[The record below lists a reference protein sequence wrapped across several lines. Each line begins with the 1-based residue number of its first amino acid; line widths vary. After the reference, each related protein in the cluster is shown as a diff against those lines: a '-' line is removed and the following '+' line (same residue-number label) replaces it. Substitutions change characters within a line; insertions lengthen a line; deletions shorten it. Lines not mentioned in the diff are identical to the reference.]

1 MLPILAN
8 GAFRNGLIVFAFLG
22 YLILIGI
29 PGRLGGSALPILA
42 LVAAL
47 FFWVRLRRDL
57 SDIEGSFLRT
67 GGATG
72 KPGWRIG
79 EPGHTSPQE
88 AGTPL
93 PGREGTLAI
102 RKGLLAGITTGL
114 LIAVVSFAFAS
125 AIGSGTSIQPV
136 LDKVVPVNVAA
147 LIGVSPGQ
155 ISNDEVPP
163 LRYLLQVLF
172 FTAAGLI
179 AALAAVA
186 ARVHGLQT
194 TAVARLSTYLDSQL
208 FRKAARFAGILLPF
222 LLLAFIAWL
231 GIPGVTAFGS
241 NEGTVRLL
249 LTLIATGSG
258 LFALRLAHPGRE
270 QKTVALL
277 LALGVLTLPFI
288 LDQFQNSVMGLVFIF
303 VMMGLGLNIVVGYAG
318 LLDLGY
324 VAFFAIGAYTYAFLS
339 APFSS
344 PYISDLLT
352 FLGISPANPLLG
364 YWTALPV
371 AMLTAAIGGILLGI
385 PVLRL
390 RGDYLAIVTLGFG
403 EIIRL
408 FMLNLGELT
417 NGPRGILEISQPGLF
432 GLAPQSFSSGL
443 LSSQGWIFLVAL
455 VSSAVV
461 AFVAIRLND
470 SRLGRAWFAMQED
483 EDVAE
488 ATGVH
493 LVRTKLLAFAIGAT
507 FAGMAGQLYAS
518 RQINIFPENFSLF
531 VSIDALALI
540 IVGGIGSP
548 AGIVLGALALKG
560 LPEVLRGVDE
570 YRIVAFAAL
579 LVIMMIVRPAG
590 ILPSARRRIQV
601 SSTED
606 QISTP
611 GEEDLDEEELDEV
624 TGRRAQA
631 ASANREAARGQEGP

>member
-1 MLPILAN
+1 MPLESATR
-8 GAFRNGLIVFAFLG
+8 AVRTGLIAFAFLS

-29 PGRLGGSALPILA
+29 PGRIGGSALPVLA
-42 LVAAL
+42 LLVAL
-47 FFWVRLRRDL
+47 FFWLKLRRE
-57 SDIEGSFLRT
+57 SIEQSKQVPGQRQDSFE
-67 GGATG
+67 G
-72 KPGWRIG
+72 KPGWEIG
-79 EPGHTSPQE
+79 PQPAAKESRVRELLLSHT
-88 AGTPL
+88 GT
-93 PGREGTLAI
+93 TLVL
-102 RKGLLAGITTGL
+102 KGLLAGLTTGL
-114 LIAVVSFAFAS
+114 LIAIVSGIFAS
-125 AIGSGTSIQPV
+125 AMGNGIAIQPV
-136 LDKVVPVNVAA
+136 LDKIVPLNVAA

-155 ISNDEVPP
+155 IAQSDVSFI
-163 LRYLLQVLF
+163 RFLLQILLF
-172 FTAAGLI
+172 AGAGIL
-179 AALAAVA
+179 AALAVTAGSGDLTQA
-186 ARVHGLQT
+186 AQIG
-194 TAVARLSTYLDSQL
+194 RLTSHLSGPTLTS
-208 FRKAARFAGILLPF
+208 AGRFAGIALPF
-222 LLLAFIAWL
+222 VLLAYIAWL
-231 GIPGVTAFGS
+231 GLPGVTAFGT

-258 LFALRLAHPGRE
+258 LFALRLSRPGRE
-270 QKTVALL
+270 QTAVAVLL
-277 LALGVLTLPFI
+277 GLGAITMPFI

-344 PYISDLLT
+344 PYISGLLIL
-352 FLGISPANPLLG
+352 LGISPESPLLG
-364 YWTALPV
+364 YWMALPV
-371 AMLTAAIGGILLGI
+371 AMLTAAVGGILLGI
-385 PVLRL
+385 PVLRM

-417 NGPRGILEISQPGLF
+417 NGPRGILEISQPALF
-432 GLAPQSFSSGL
+432 GLTSVDVTFGL
-443 LSSQGWIFLVAL
+443 LSSQGWIFLLAL
-455 VSSAVV
+455 ISSAVI
-461 AFVAIRLND
+461 AFVAIRLNE

-507 FAGMAGQLYAS
+507 FAGMAGQLYAA

-570 YRIVAFAAL
+570 YRIVTFAAL
-579 LVIMMIVRPAG
+579 LVIMMIVRPDG
-590 ILPSARRRIQV
+590 ILPSPRRRIQLADPEELGV
-601 SSTED
+601 DSDPETAKEEAGLAENGDALANGS
-606 QISTP
+606 
-611 GEEDLDEEELDEV
+611 GGREEDL
-624 TGRRAQA
+624 
-631 ASANREAARGQEGP
+631 

>member
-1 MLPILAN
+1 MPLETAT
-8 GAFRNGLIVFAFLG
+8 GAVRTGLIAFAFLS

-29 PGRLGGSALPILA
+29 PGRIGGPALPVLA
-42 LVAAL
+42 LIAAL
-47 FFWVRLRRDL
+47 FFWLKLRRE
-57 SDIEGSFLRT
+57 SNEPSRE
-67 GGATG
+67 ATG
-72 KPGWRIG
+72 QRQDSFDDKPGWEIG
-79 EPGHTSPQE
+79 PRAASKGSRLRDLLHTHS
-88 AGTPL
+88 GTAPIL
-93 PGREGTLAI
+93 Y
-102 RKGLLAGITTGL
+102 GLLAGLTTGL
-114 LIAVVSFAFAS
+114 LIAIVSGIFAA
-125 AIGSGTSIQPV
+125 AMGNGIAIQPV
-136 LDKVVPVNVAA
+136 LDKIVPLNVAA

-155 ISNDEVPP
+155 IAQSDVSFI
-163 LRYLLQVLF
+163 RFIFQVLLF
-172 FTAAGLI
+172 AGAGVLAGLTAAGGGYGLKQ
-179 AALAAVA
+179 AAFLD
-186 ARVHGLQT
+186 RLT
-194 TAVARLSTYLDSQL
+194 THLSGATLTS
-208 FRKAARFAGILLPF
+208 AGRFAGMALPF
-222 LLLAFIAWL
+222 VLLAYIAWL
-231 GIPGVTAFGS
+231 GLPGVTAFGT

-258 LFALRLAHPGRE
+258 LFTLRLSRPGRE
-270 QKTVALL
+270 QMAVAVLL
-277 LALGVLTLPFI
+277 GLGVFSMPFI

-344 PYISDLLT
+344 PYISGLLIL
-352 FLGISPANPLLG
+352 LGISPESPLLG
-364 YWTALPV
+364 YWMALPV
-371 AMLTAAIGGILLGI
+371 AMLTAAVGGILLGI

-417 NGPRGILEISQPGLF
+417 NGPRGILEISQPALF
-432 GLAPQSFSSGL
+432 GHTPVDVTFGL
-443 LSSQGWIFLVAL
+443 LSSQGWIFLLAL
-455 VSSAVV
+455 VSSALV
-461 AFVAIRLND
+461 AFVATRLNE

-507 FAGMAGQLYAS
+507 FAGMAGQLYAA

-570 YRIVAFAAL
+570 YRIVTFAAL
-579 LVIMMIVRPAG
+579 LVIMMIVRPDG
-590 ILPSARRRIQV
+590 ILPSARRRIQ
-601 SSTED
+601 SPDPEEAGAAGE
-606 QISTP
+606 P
-611 GEEDLDEEELDEV
+611 ELREEDPGLRENGEALAKGAGVREED
-624 TGRRAQA
+624 
-631 ASANREAARGQEGP
+631 P

>member
-1 MLPILAN
+1 MPLGSGL
-8 GAFRNGLIVFAFLG
+8 GAVRTGLVAFAFLA

-29 PGRLGGSALPILA
+29 PGKLGGSALPVLA

-47 FFWVRLRRDL
+47 FFWMILRRE
-57 SDIEGSFLRT
+57 S
-67 GGATG
+67 GGLFSSATG
-72 KPGWRIG
+72 QGPVPLESKPGWEIG
-79 EPGHTSPQE
+79 PQPVSE
-88 AGTPL
+88 ASSVRTPFRAAVL
-93 PGREGTLAI
+93 LR
-102 RKGLLAGITTGL
+102 GLLAGVTTGL
-114 LIAVVSFAFAS
+114 LVALVSGISAAAMGNGIA
-125 AIGSGTSIQPV
+125 IQPV
-136 LDKVVPVNVAA
+136 FDKIVPLNVAA
-147 LIGVSPGQ
+147 MIGVSPGQ
-155 ISNDEVPP
+155 IAQAQVPFV
-163 LRYLLQVLF
+163 RYLLQTLF
-172 FTAAGLI
+172 FAGAGLL
-179 AALAAVA
+179 AGLAASTGRHGIMQA
-186 ARVHGLQT
+186 API
-194 TAVARLSTYLDSQL
+194 ASLSERISGPTLVS
-208 FRKAARFAGILLPF
+208 AGRYVGIALPF
-222 LLLAFIAWL
+222 VLLAYIVWL
-231 GIPGVTAFGS
+231 GLPGVSAFGS

-249 LTLIATGSG
+249 FTLVATGSG
-258 LFALRLAHPGRE
+258 LFAWRLSLPGQE
-270 QKTVALL
+270 QKIVAALL
-277 LALGVLTLPFI
+277 GLGVLSLPFI

-344 PYISDLLT
+344 PYISSLLNL
-352 FLGISPANPLLG
+352 LGISPESPLLG
-364 YWTALPV
+364 YWAALPV
-371 AMLTAAIGGILLGI
+371 AMLTAAVGGILLGI

-432 GLAPQSFSSGL
+432 GLSPSRVSFGL

-455 VSSAVV
+455 ISSALV
-461 AFVAIRLND
+461 AFVAIRLNN

-493 LVRTKLLAFAIGAT
+493 LVRAKLLAFAIGAT
-507 FAGMAGQLYAS
+507 FAGMAGQLYAA

-570 YRIVAFAAL
+570 YRIVTFAAL
-579 LVIMMIVRPAG
+579 LVVMMIVRPAG
-590 ILPSARRRIQV
+590 ILPSARRRVQV
-601 SSTED
+601 TDPDE
-606 QISTP
+606 P
-611 GEEDLDEEELDEV
+611 GLNGQSEPVEELELAKPSV
-624 TGRRAQA
+624 
-631 ASANREAARGQEGP
+631 ASTTEAPGQEAAQ

>member
-1 MLPILAN
+1 MPLETATN
-8 GAFRNGLIVFAFLG
+8 AVRTGLVAFAFLG

-29 PGRLGGSALPILA
+29 PGKIGSSALPVLA
-42 LVAAL
+42 LIAAL
-47 FFWVRLRRDL
+47 FFWLTLRRESASL
-57 SDIEGSFLRT
+57 SSTRT
-67 GGATG
+67 TQGPAGFEG
-72 KPGWRIG
+72 KPGWEIGPQSASDGTRIRG
-79 EPGHTSPQE
+79 ELLSSLINT
-88 AGTPL
+88 TVV
-93 PGREGTLAI
+93 I
-102 RKGLLAGITTGL
+102 KGLLAGLTTGL
-114 LIAVVSFAFAS
+114 LIAVLSGIS
-125 AIGSGTSIQPV
+125 AAAMGNGIAIQPV
-136 LDKVVPVNVAA
+136 FDKIVPLNVAA

-155 ISNDEVPP
+155 IAQAEVP
-163 LRYLLQVLF
+163 LSRFLFQVLF
-172 FTAAGLI
+172 FAGAGL
-179 AALAAVA
+179 LAAMAVTTGRSRLTPGSHA
-186 ARVHGLQT
+186 ARLT
-194 TAVARLSTYLDSQL
+194 THFSGPTLVSVGRL
-208 FRKAARFAGILLPF
+208 AGIVLPF
-222 LLLAFIAWL
+222 ILLAYIAWL
-231 GIPGVTAFGS
+231 GLPGVSAFGS

-258 LFALRLAHPGRE
+258 LFALRLSHPGRE
-270 QKTVALL
+270 KTVVAVLL
-277 LALGVLTLPFI
+277 GLGVFAMPFV

-344 PYISDLLT
+344 PYISSLLIL
-352 FLGISPANPLLG
+352 LGVSPESPILG
-364 YWTALPV
+364 YWMALPV
-371 AMLTAAIGGILLGI
+371 AMLTAAVGGILLGI
-385 PVLRL
+385 PVLRM

-432 GLAPQSFSSGL
+432 GLSPSNFTSGL
-443 LSSQGWIFLVAL
+443 LSSQGWIFLLAL
-455 VSSAVV
+455 ISSALV

-507 FAGMAGQLYAS
+507 FAGMAGQLYAA

-570 YRIVAFAAL
+570 YRIVTFAAL
-579 LVIMMIVRPAG
+579 LIVMMIVRPAG

-601 SSTED
+601 TDPNE
-606 QISTP
+606 P
-611 GEEDLDEEELDEV
+611 GPDIGKKLAEEQFAEE
-624 TGRRAQA
+624 QA
-631 ASANREAARGQEGP
+631 DASPFGEPSQEEAK

>member
-1 MLPILAN
+1 MPLETAT
-8 GAFRNGLIVFAFLG
+8 GAVRTGLIAFAFLS

-29 PGRLGGSALPILA
+29 PGRIGGPALPVLA
-42 LVAAL
+42 LIAAL
-47 FFWVRLRRDL
+47 FFWLKLRRE
-57 SDIEGSFLRT
+57 SIEPSRKATGQRQDSFD
-67 GGATG
+67 G
-72 KPGWRIG
+72 KPGWEIG
-79 EPGHTSPQE
+79 PRAASKGSRLRDLLHTHS
-88 AGTPL
+88 GTAPVL
-93 PGREGTLAI
+93 Y
-102 RKGLLAGITTGL
+102 GLLAGLTTGL
-114 LIAVVSFAFAS
+114 LIAIVSGIFAA
-125 AIGSGTSIQPV
+125 AMGNGIAIQPV
-136 LDKVVPVNVAA
+136 LDKIVPLNVAA

-155 ISNDEVPP
+155 IAQSDVSFI
-163 LRYLLQVLF
+163 RFIFQVLLF
-172 FTAAGLI
+172 AGAGVLAGLTAAGGGYGLKQ
-179 AALAAVA
+179 AAFLD
-186 ARVHGLQT
+186 RLT
-194 TAVARLSTYLDSQL
+194 THLSGATLTS
-208 FRKAARFAGILLPF
+208 AGRFAGIALPF
-222 LLLAFIAWL
+222 VLLAYIAWL
-231 GIPGVTAFGS
+231 GLPGVTAFGT

-258 LFALRLAHPGRE
+258 LFALRLSRPGRE
-270 QKTVALL
+270 QMVVAVLL
-277 LALGVLTLPFI
+277 GLGVFSMPFI

-344 PYISDLLT
+344 PYISGLLIL
-352 FLGISPANPLLG
+352 LGISPESPLLG
-364 YWTALPV
+364 YWMALPV
-371 AMLTAAIGGILLGI
+371 AMLTAAVGGVLLGI

-417 NGPRGILEISQPGLF
+417 NGPRGILEISQPALF
-432 GLAPQSFSSGL
+432 GLTPVDVTFGL
-443 LSSQGWIFLVAL
+443 LSSQGWIFLLAL
-455 VSSAVV
+455 VSSALV
-461 AFVAIRLND
+461 AFVATRLNE

-507 FAGMAGQLYAS
+507 FAGMAGQLYAA

-570 YRIVAFAAL
+570 YRIVTFAAL
-579 LVIMMIVRPAG
+579 LVIMMIVRPDG
-590 ILPSARRRIQV
+590 ILPSARRRIQ
-601 SSTED
+601 SADPEEAGAAGD
-606 QISTP
+606 P
-611 GEEDLDEEELDEV
+611 ELREEDTGLPENGEGLANGAGVREED
-624 TGRRAQA
+624 
-631 ASANREAARGQEGP
+631 P

>member
-1 MLPILAN
+1 MPLESATR
-8 GAFRNGLIVFAFLG
+8 AARTGLVAFAFLS

-29 PGRLGGSALPILA
+29 PGRIGGPALPVLA
-42 LVAAL
+42 LIAAL
-47 FFWVRLRRDL
+47 FFWLKLRRE
-57 SDIEGSFLRT
+57 SIEPSKKAT
-67 GGATG
+67 GMRQDGFEG
-72 KPGWRIG
+72 KPGWEIG
-79 EPGHTSPQE
+79 PQAASNGSRVRE
-88 AGTPL
+88 LLPSHIGT
-93 PGREGTLAI
+93 TLI
-102 RKGLLAGITTGL
+102 LKGLLAGLTTGL
-114 LIAVVSFAFAS
+114 LIAIVSGIIAA
-125 AIGSGTSIQPV
+125 AMGNGISIQPV
-136 LDKVVPVNVAA
+136 LDKIVPLNVAA

-155 ISNDEVPP
+155 IAQSDVSFVRF
-163 LRYLLQVLF
+163 LFQVLLF
-172 FTAAGLI
+172 AGAGIL
-179 AALAAVA
+179 AALAVTAGSSDLTQA
-186 ARVHGLQT
+186 ALIG
-194 TAVARLSTYLDSQL
+194 RLTRHLSGPTLKS
-208 FRKAARFAGILLPF
+208 AGRFAGIALPF
-222 LLLAFIAWL
+222 VLLAYIAWL
-231 GIPGVTAFGS
+231 GLRGVTAFGT

-258 LFALRLAHPGRE
+258 LFALRLSRPGRE
-270 QKTVALL
+270 QMAVAILL
-277 LALGVLTLPFI
+277 GLGVITMPFI

-344 PYISDLLT
+344 PYISGLLIL
-352 FLGISPANPLLG
+352 LGISPESPLLG
-364 YWTALPV
+364 YWMALPV
-371 AMLTAAIGGILLGI
+371 AMLTAAVGGILLGI
-385 PVLRL
+385 PVLRM

-417 NGPRGILEISQPGLF
+417 NGPRGILEISQPALF
-432 GLAPQSFSSGL
+432 GLAPVDVTFGL
-443 LSSQGWIFLVAL
+443 LSSQGWIFLLAL
-455 VSSAVV
+455 ISSALV
-461 AFVAIRLND
+461 AFVAIRLNE

-507 FAGMAGQLYAS
+507 FAGMAGQLYAA

-570 YRIVAFAAL
+570 YRIVTFAAL
-579 LVIMMIVRPAG
+579 LVIMMIVRPDG
-590 ILPSARRRIQV
+590 ILPSARRRIQLV
-601 SSTED
+601 DPAEPGVDSDQETPEEEPGLPENGDALANGDGGKEED
-606 QISTP
+606 Q
-611 GEEDLDEEELDEV
+611 
-624 TGRRAQA
+624 
-631 ASANREAARGQEGP
+631 

>member
-1 MLPILAN
+1 MTPVSAN
-8 GAFRNGLIVFAFLG
+8 GAIRNGLIAFAFLG

-29 PGRLGGSALPILA
+29 PGRLGGSALPVLA

-47 FFWVRLRRDL
+47 FFWVKLRFDAP
-57 SDIEGSFLRT
+57 DT
-67 GGATG
+67 GGAGLPGGSAEG
-72 KPGWRIG
+72 KPGWQIG
-79 EPGHTSPQE
+79 APGQPSE
-88 AGTPL
+88 RGVGAL
-93 PGREGTLAI
+93 FPGRGGTLVL
-102 RKGLLAGITTGL
+102 RHGLLAGVTTGL
-114 LIAVVSFAFAS
+114 LIAGMSLAFAS
-125 AIGSGTSIQPV
+125 AIGSGASIQPV
-136 LDKVVPVNVAA
+136 LDKIVPVNVGA

-155 ISNDEVPP
+155 IANDDVP
-163 LRYLLQVLF
+163 LFRYPLQVLF
-172 FTAAGLI
+172 FTVAGLF

-186 ARVHGLQT
+186 ARARNLQT
-194 TAVARLSTYLDSQL
+194 TSMARLSAYLDSL
-208 FRKAARFAGILLPF
+208 PFRTTARFAGIALPF
-222 LLLAFIAWL
+222 LLLAYIVWL
-231 GIPGVTAFGS
+231 GIPGVSAFGS

-249 LTLIATGSG
+249 FTLIATGSG
-258 LFALRLAHPGRE
+258 LFAIRLAHPGRE
-270 QKTVALL
+270 QKIVALL
-277 LALGVLTLPFI
+277 LALGVLTMPFI

-344 PYISDLLT
+344 PYISNLLNL
-352 FLGISPANPLLG
+352 LGISPEIPLLG

-570 YRIVAFAAL
+570 YRIVTFAAL

-590 ILPSARRRIQV
+590 ILPSARRRVQV
-601 SSTED
+601 SPTDEQGPTTAAEERENDASLPAQGPPARPED
-606 QISTP
+606 ARS
-611 GEEDLDEEELDEV
+611 EEP
-624 TGRRAQA
+624 A
-631 ASANREAARGQEGP
+631 

>member
-1 MLPILAN
+1 MPLETAT
-8 GAFRNGLIVFAFLG
+8 GAVRTGLIAFAFLS

-29 PGRLGGSALPILA
+29 PGRIGGPALPVLA
-42 LVAAL
+42 LIAAL
-47 FFWVRLRRDL
+47 FFWLKLRRE
-57 SDIEGSFLRT
+57 SIEPSRKATGQRQDSFD
-67 GGATG
+67 G
-72 KPGWRIG
+72 KPGWEIG
-79 EPGHTSPQE
+79 PRAASKGSRVRDLLHTHSGAAPV
-88 AGTPL
+88 L
-93 PGREGTLAI
+93 Y
-102 RKGLLAGITTGL
+102 GLLAGLTTGL
-114 LIAVVSFAFAS
+114 LIAIVSGIFAA
-125 AIGSGTSIQPV
+125 AMGNGVAIQPV
-136 LDKVVPVNVAA
+136 LDKIVPLNVAA

-155 ISNDEVPP
+155 IAQSDVSFIRF
-163 LRYLLQVLF
+163 LVQILLFAGAGVLAGL
-172 FTAAGLI
+172 TAAGGGYGLKQ
-179 AALAAVA
+179 AAFLD
-186 ARVHGLQT
+186 RLT
-194 TAVARLSTYLDSQL
+194 THLSGATLTS
-208 FRKAARFAGILLPF
+208 AGRFAGIALPF
-222 LLLAFIAWL
+222 VLLAYVAWL
-231 GIPGVTAFGS
+231 GLPGVTAFGT

-258 LFALRLAHPGRE
+258 LFALRLSRPGRE
-270 QKTVALL
+270 QMVVAVLL
-277 LALGVLTLPFI
+277 GLGVFSMPFI

-344 PYISDLLT
+344 PYISGLLIL
-352 FLGISPANPLLG
+352 LGISPESPLLG
-364 YWTALPV
+364 YWMALPV
-371 AMLTAAIGGILLGI
+371 AMLTAAVGGVLLGI

-417 NGPRGILEISQPGLF
+417 NGPRGILEISQPALF
-432 GLAPQSFSSGL
+432 GLTPVDVTFGL
-443 LSSQGWIFLVAL
+443 LSSQGWIFLLAL
-455 VSSAVV
+455 VSSALV
-461 AFVAIRLND
+461 AFVATRLNE

-507 FAGMAGQLYAS
+507 FAGMAGQLYAA

-570 YRIVAFAAL
+570 YRIVTFAAL
-579 LVIMMIVRPAG
+579 LVIMMIVRPDG
-590 ILPSARRRIQV
+590 ILPSARRRIQ
-601 SSTED
+601 SADPEEAGAAGD
-606 QISTP
+606 P
-611 GEEDLDEEELDEV
+611 ELREEDTGLPENGEGLANGAGVREED
-624 TGRRAQA
+624 
-631 ASANREAARGQEGP
+631 P

>member
-1 MLPILAN
+1 MPLEPATR
-8 GAFRNGLIVFAFLG
+8 AVRTGLVAFAFLA
-22 YLILIGI
+22 YLILIGV
-29 PGRLGGSALPILA
+29 PGKIGSSALPVLA
-42 LVAAL
+42 LISAL
-47 FFWVRLRRDL
+47 FFWLTLRRESAVL
-57 SDIEGSFLRT
+57 ST
-67 GGATG
+67 TATG
-72 KPGWRIG
+72 ELPAALQNKPGWEIG
-79 EPGHTSPQE
+79 PKGASGLSRVQGFLTSIT
-88 AGTPL
+88 GITVVL
-93 PGREGTLAI
+93 
-102 RKGLLAGITTGL
+102 KGLLAGCTTGL
-114 LIAVVSFAFAS
+114 LIAVLSGAS
-125 AIGSGTSIQPV
+125 ATAIGNGVSIQPV
-136 LDKVVPVNVAA
+136 FDKIVPVNLAA

-155 ISNDEVPP
+155 IAQAEVPFA
-163 LRYLLQVLF
+163 RFVLQFLF
-172 FTAAGLI
+172 FGGAGLL
-179 AALAAVA
+179 AALVVA
-186 ARVHGLQT
+186 GAK
-194 TAVARLSTYLDSQL
+194 SSQL
-208 FRKAARFAGILLPF
+208 QAAQPARPIARFTGPTTVNVVRYTGIALPF
-222 LLLAFIAWL
+222 LLLAYIAWL
-231 GIPGVTAFGS
+231 GLPGVSVFGS
-241 NEGTVRLL
+241 NEGTVRLFI
-249 LTLIATGSG
+249 TLIATGSG
-258 LFALRLAHPGRE
+258 QFALRLSKPGRE
-270 QKTVALL
+270 RTAVSVLL
-277 LALGVLTLPFI
+277 GLGVLAMPFI

-344 PYISDLLT
+344 PYISSLLIH
-352 FLGISPANPLLG
+352 LGVSPESPLLG
-364 YWTALPV
+364 YWMALPV

-385 PVLRL
+385 PVLRM

-417 NGPRGILEISQPGLF
+417 NGPRGILEISQPALF
-432 GLAPQSFSSGL
+432 GLSPSNVTFGM
-443 LSSQGWIFLVAL
+443 LSSQGWIFLLAL
-455 VSSAVV
+455 TSSALV

-507 FAGMAGQLYAS
+507 FAGMAGQLYAA

-570 YRIVAFAAL
+570 YRIVTFAAL

-601 SSTED
+601 SDPNELGPDSD
-606 QISTP
+606 
-611 GEEDLDEEELDEV
+611 GVLDEEAAQL
-624 TGRRAQA
+624 QA
-631 ASANREAARGQEGP
+631 AGVAESAANGQEEAV

>member
-1 MLPILAN
+1 MPLESATR
-8 GAFRNGLIVFAFLG
+8 AARTGLVAFAFLS

-29 PGRLGGSALPILA
+29 PGRIGGPALPVLA
-42 LVAAL
+42 LIAAL
-47 FFWVRLRRDL
+47 FFWLKLRRE
-57 SDIEGSFLRT
+57 SIEPSKKAT
-67 GGATG
+67 GMRQDGFEG
-72 KPGWRIG
+72 KPGWEIG
-79 EPGHTSPQE
+79 PQAASNGSRVRE
-88 AGTPL
+88 LLPSHIGT
-93 PGREGTLAI
+93 TLI
-102 RKGLLAGITTGL
+102 LKGLLAGLTTGL
-114 LIAVVSFAFAS
+114 LIAIVSGIIAA
-125 AIGSGTSIQPV
+125 AMGNGISIQPV
-136 LDKVVPVNVAA
+136 LDKIVPLNVAA

-155 ISNDEVPP
+155 IAQSDVSFVRF
-163 LRYLLQVLF
+163 LFQVLLF
-172 FTAAGLI
+172 AGAGIL
-179 AALAAVA
+179 AALAVTAGSSDLTQA
-186 ARVHGLQT
+186 ALIG
-194 TAVARLSTYLDSQL
+194 RLTRHLSGPTLTS
-208 FRKAARFAGILLPF
+208 AGRFAGIALPF
-222 LLLAFIAWL
+222 VLLAYIAWL
-231 GIPGVTAFGS
+231 GLRGVTAFGT

-258 LFALRLAHPGRE
+258 LFALRLSRPGRE
-270 QKTVALL
+270 QMAVAILL
-277 LALGVLTLPFI
+277 GLGVITMPFI

-344 PYISDLLT
+344 PYISGLLIL
-352 FLGISPANPLLG
+352 LGISPESPLLG
-364 YWTALPV
+364 YWMALPV
-371 AMLTAAIGGILLGI
+371 AMLTAAVGGILLGI
-385 PVLRL
+385 PVLRM

-417 NGPRGILEISQPGLF
+417 NGPRGILEISQPALF
-432 GLAPQSFSSGL
+432 GLAPVDVTFGL
-443 LSSQGWIFLVAL
+443 LSSQGWIFLLAL
-455 VSSAVV
+455 ISSALV
-461 AFVAIRLND
+461 AFVAIRLNE

-507 FAGMAGQLYAS
+507 FAGMAGQLYAA

-570 YRIVAFAAL
+570 YRIVTFAAL
-579 LVIMMIVRPAG
+579 LVIMMIVRPDG
-590 ILPSARRRIQV
+590 ILPSARRRIQLV
-601 SSTED
+601 DPAEPGVDGDQETPEEEPGLPENGDALANGDGGKEED
-606 QISTP
+606 Q
-611 GEEDLDEEELDEV
+611 
-624 TGRRAQA
+624 
-631 ASANREAARGQEGP
+631 

>member
-1 MLPILAN
+1 MALQYAA
-8 GAFRNGLIVFAFLG
+8 GAVRTGLVGFAFLS

-29 PGRLGGSALPILA
+29 PGRIGGSALPVLA
-42 LVAAL
+42 LISGL
-47 FFWVRLRRDL
+47 FFWLNLRRETASYL
-57 SDIEGSFLRT
+57 PRNSGQKPEGVE
-67 GGATG
+67 G
-72 KPGWRIG
+72 KPGWEIG
-79 EPGHTSPQE
+79 PNAESNRYPLNALFAARPGT
-88 AGTPL
+88 AVAL
-93 PGREGTLAI
+93 R
-102 RKGLLAGITTGL
+102 GLLAGLTTGL
-114 LIAVVSFAFAS
+114 LIAIVSGIIAA
-125 AIGSGTSIQPV
+125 AMGNGVAIQPV
-136 LDKVVPVNVAA
+136 LDKIVPVNVAA

-155 ISNDEVPP
+155 IVQAEVS
-163 LRYLLQVLF
+163 LIRYLLQILLF
-172 FTAAGLI
+172 AG
-179 AALAAVA
+179 
-186 ARVHGLQT
+186 
-194 TAVARLSTYLDSQL
+194 
-208 FRKAARFAGILLPF
+208 AGILAGLAVSAGSSN
-222 LLLAFIAWL
+222 LTTAARSGLLAGHVSGPTLGSVGRLAGIAIPFVLLAYIAWIGL
-231 GIPGVTAFGS
+231 PGVTAFGT

-258 LFALRLAHPGRE
+258 LFALRLSIPGRE
-270 QKTVALL
+270 QRIVAVLL
-277 LALGVLTLPFI
+277 GLGVVSMPFI

-344 PYISDLLT
+344 PYISGLLI
-352 FLGISPANPLLG
+352 LIGIPPDSPLLG
-364 YWTALPV
+364 YWMALPV
-371 AMLTAAIGGILLGI
+371 AMLTAAIGGILLGV

-417 NGPRGILEISQPGLF
+417 NGPRGILEISQPALF
-432 GLAPQSFSSGL
+432 GLSPASVTFGL
-443 LSSQGWIFLVAL
+443 LSSQGWIFLLAL
-455 VSSAVV
+455 VSSAIV

-507 FAGMAGQLYAS
+507 FAGMAGQLYAA
-518 RQINIFPENFSLF
+518 RQINIFPENFTLF

-570 YRIVAFAAL
+570 YRIVTFAAL

-590 ILPSARRRIQV
+590 ILPSARRRTQGTDTDEGGLDDSGDLLEGLV
-601 SSTED
+601 SGD
-606 QISTP
+606 Q
-611 GEEDLDEEELDEV
+611 G
-624 TGRRAQA
+624 A
-631 ASANREAARGQEGP
+631 ASAEPANGEEEAK

>member
-1 MLPILAN
+1 MPLESAT
-8 GAFRNGLIVFAFLG
+8 GAVRTGLVAFGFLG

-29 PGRLGGSALPILA
+29 PGKLGGPALPVLA

-47 FFWVRLRRDL
+47 FFWLILRRETAGL
-57 SDIEGSFLRT
+57 SAIGT
-67 GGATG
+67 GPAPASLER
-72 KPGWRIG
+72 KAGWEIG
-79 EPGHTSPQE
+79 PQS
-88 AGTPL
+88 ASDASSDRVPIPYQMSKSVL
-93 PGREGTLAI
+93 L
-102 RKGLLAGITTGL
+102 KGLLAGATLGI
-114 LIAVVSFAFAS
+114 LIAVVSGIAA
-125 AIGSGTSIQPV
+125 AAMGKGIAIQPV
-136 LDKVVPVNVAA
+136 FDKIVPINVAA

-155 ISNDEVPP
+155 IPQAEVPFF
-163 LRYLLQVLF
+163 RYLLQVLF
-172 FTAAGLI
+172 FTCAGLI
-179 AALAAVA
+179 ASLAAA
-186 ARVHGLQT
+186 AGRSGLTQ
-194 TAVARLSTYLDSQL
+194 AAPIAKLSEQVSGPTLASASRY
-208 FRKAARFAGILLPF
+208 AGIALPF
-222 LLLAFIAWL
+222 VLLAYIGWL
-231 GIPGVTAFGS
+231 GLPGVSAFGS

-249 LTLIATGSG
+249 FTLVATGSG
-258 LFALRLAHPGRE
+258 LFAWRLSLPGRE
-270 QKTVALL
+270 RRIVAVLL
-277 LALGVLTLPFI
+277 GLGVLTLPFI

-344 PYISDLLT
+344 PYISNLLNI
-352 FLGISPANPLLG
+352 LGISPETPLLG

-371 AMLTAAIGGILLGI
+371 AMLTAAVGGILLGI

-417 NGPRGILEISQPGLF
+417 NGPRGILEISQPNLF
-432 GLAPQSFSSGL
+432 GLSPSTVTSGL
-443 LSSQGWIFLVAL
+443 LSSQGWTFLVAL
-455 VSSAVV
+455 ISSALV
-461 AFVAIRLND
+461 AFVAIRLNS

-507 FAGMAGQLYAS
+507 FAGMAGQLYAA

-570 YRIVAFAAL
+570 YRIVTFAAL

-590 ILPSARRRIQV
+590 ILPSARRRIQLADPV
-601 SSTED
+601 EAGLD
-606 QISTP
+606 STP
-611 GEEDLDEEELDEV
+611 DLVEEPDLVEPAGAS
-624 TGRRAQA
+624 TQA
-631 ASANREAARGQEGP
+631 GNGQEKTK

>member
-1 MLPILAN
+1 MPLGSGI
-8 GAFRNGLIVFAFLG
+8 GAVRNGLVAFAFLA
-22 YLILIGI
+22 YLILVGI
-29 PGRLGGSALPILA
+29 PAKLGGSALPVLA

-47 FFWVRLRRDL
+47 FFWLILRRETAAP
-57 SDIEGSFLRT
+57 SSN
-67 GGATG
+67 ATG
-72 KPGWRIG
+72 QGPVSFESKPGWEMGAHSVSDSSGLWDR
-79 EPGHTSPQE
+79 
-88 AGTPL
+88 L
-93 PGREGTLAI
+93 PSALLLGGM
-102 RKGLLAGITTGL
+102 LAGVTAGL
-114 LIAVVSFAFAS
+114 LIAVF
-125 AIGSGTSIQPV
+125 SGITAAAMGNGIAIQPV
-136 LDKVVPVNVAA
+136 FDKIVPINVAA
-147 LIGVSPGQ
+147 VIGVSPGQ
-155 ISNDEVPP
+155 IAQAEVPFF
-163 LRYLLQVLF
+163 RYLFQILF
-172 FTAAGLI
+172 FAGAGLI
-179 AALAAVA
+179 AGLAAGAGRGSLIQA
-186 ARVHGLQT
+186 API
-194 TAVARLSTYLDSQL
+194 ARLSDSL
-208 FRKAARFAGILLPF
+208 SGATLVTASRYAGIALPF
-222 LLLAFIAWL
+222 VLLAYIGWL
-231 GIPGVTAFGS
+231 GLPGVTAFGS

-249 LTLIATGSG
+249 VTLVATGSG
-258 LFALRLAHPGRE
+258 LFAWRLSLPGRE
-270 QKTVALL
+270 RRVLAVLL
-277 LALGVLTLPFI
+277 GLGVLTLPFI

-344 PYISDLLT
+344 PYVSNLLGL
-352 FLGISPANPLLG
+352 LGVSPETPLLG

-371 AMLTAAIGGILLGI
+371 AMLTAAVGGILLGI

-432 GLAPQSFSSGL
+432 GLSPSSVTFGI

-455 VSSAVV
+455 ISSALV

-507 FAGMAGQLYAS
+507 FAGMAGQLYAA

-570 YRIVAFAAL
+570 YRIVTFAAL
-579 LVIMMIVRPAG
+579 LVIMMIVRPVG
-590 ILPSARRRIQV
+590 ILPSARRRTQV
-601 SSTED
+601 TD
-606 QISTP
+606 PDDI
-611 GEEDLDEEELDEV
+611 GLDSNSELVEGLDPAE
-624 TGRRAQA
+624 QA
-631 ASANREAARGQEGP
+631 GGPKHAVNGQKEAK

>member
-1 MLPILAN
+1 MPLQTAT
-8 GAFRNGLIVFAFLG
+8 GAVRTGLVAFGFLG

-29 PGRLGGSALPILA
+29 PAKLGGPALPVLA

-47 FFWVRLRRDL
+47 FFWLILRRESAGL
-57 SDIEGSFLRT
+57 SAVGT
-67 GGATG
+67 GPVPASLER
-72 KPGWRIG
+72 KAGWEIG
-79 EPGHTSPQE
+79 PQSASDASSVRE
-88 AGTPL
+88 RL
-93 PGREGTLAI
+93 PYQLSQSVLL
-102 RKGLLAGITTGL
+102 KGLLAGATLGI
-114 LIAVVSFAFAS
+114 LIAVVSGIAA
-125 AIGSGTSIQPV
+125 AAMGNGIAIQPV
-136 LDKVVPVNVAA
+136 FDKIVPINVAA

-155 ISNDEVPP
+155 IPQAEVPFF
-163 LRYLLQVLF
+163 RYLLQVLF
-172 FTAAGLI
+172 FTGAGLLASLAAAAGRSGLTHAAPI
-179 AALAAVA
+179 AK
-186 ARVHGLQT
+186 
-194 TAVARLSTYLDSQL
+194 LSEQVSGPTIASASRY
-208 FRKAARFAGILLPF
+208 AGIALPF
-222 LLLAFIAWL
+222 VLLAYIGWL
-231 GIPGVTAFGS
+231 GLPGVSAFGS

-249 LTLIATGSG
+249 FTLVATGSG
-258 LFALRLAHPGRE
+258 LFAWRLSLPGRE
-270 QKTVALL
+270 RSIVAVLL
-277 LALGVLTLPFI
+277 GLGVLTLPFI

-344 PYISDLLT
+344 PYISNLLNI
-352 FLGISPANPLLG
+352 LGISPETPLLG

-417 NGPRGILEISQPGLF
+417 NGPRGILEISQPNLF
-432 GLAPQSFSSGL
+432 GLSPATVTSGL
-443 LSSQGWIFLVAL
+443 LSSQGWTFFVAL
-455 VSSAVV
+455 ISSALV
-461 AFVAIRLND
+461 AFVAIRLNS

-507 FAGMAGQLYAS
+507 FAGMAGQLYAA

-590 ILPSARRRIQV
+590 ILPSARRRIQLADPV
-601 SSTED
+601 EAGLDSTAE
-606 QISTP
+606 P
-611 GEEDLDEEELDEV
+611 VEETDLVEQ
-624 TGRRAQA
+624 TGTSKQT
-631 ASANREAARGQEGP
+631 ANGQEEAK

>member
-1 MLPILAN
+1 MPLESATR
-8 GAFRNGLIVFAFLG
+8 AARTGLVAFAFLS

-29 PGRLGGSALPILA
+29 PGRIGGPALPVLA
-42 LVAAL
+42 LIAAL
-47 FFWVRLRRDL
+47 FFWLKLRRE
-57 SDIEGSFLRT
+57 SIEPSKKAT
-67 GGATG
+67 GMRQDGFEG
-72 KPGWRIG
+72 KPGWEIG
-79 EPGHTSPQE
+79 PQAASNGSRVRE
-88 AGTPL
+88 LLPSHIGT
-93 PGREGTLAI
+93 TLI
-102 RKGLLAGITTGL
+102 LKGLLAGLTTGL
-114 LIAVVSFAFAS
+114 LIAIVSGIIAA
-125 AIGSGTSIQPV
+125 AMGNGISIQPV
-136 LDKVVPVNVAA
+136 LDKIVPLNVAA

-155 ISNDEVPP
+155 IAQSDVSFVRF
-163 LRYLLQVLF
+163 LFQVLLF
-172 FTAAGLI
+172 AGAGIL
-179 AALAAVA
+179 AALAVTAGSSDLTQA
-186 ARVHGLQT
+186 ALIG
-194 TAVARLSTYLDSQL
+194 RLTRHLSGPTLTS
-208 FRKAARFAGILLPF
+208 AGRFAGIALPF
-222 LLLAFIAWL
+222 VLLAYIAWL
-231 GIPGVTAFGS
+231 GLRGVTAFGT

-258 LFALRLAHPGRE
+258 LFALRLSRPGRE
-270 QKTVALL
+270 QMAVAILL
-277 LALGVLTLPFI
+277 GLGVITMPFI

-344 PYISDLLT
+344 PYISGLLIL
-352 FLGISPANPLLG
+352 LGISPESPLLG
-364 YWTALPV
+364 YWMALPV
-371 AMLTAAIGGILLGI
+371 AMLTAAVGGILLGI
-385 PVLRL
+385 PVLRM

-417 NGPRGILEISQPGLF
+417 NGPRGILEISQPALF
-432 GLAPQSFSSGL
+432 GLAPVDVTFGL
-443 LSSQGWIFLVAL
+443 LSSQGWIFLLAL
-455 VSSAVV
+455 ISSALV
-461 AFVAIRLND
+461 AFVAIRLNE

-507 FAGMAGQLYAS
+507 FAGMAGQLYAA

-570 YRIVAFAAL
+570 YRIVTFAAL
-579 LVIMMIVRPAG
+579 LVIMMIVRPDG
-590 ILPSARRRIQV
+590 ILPSARRRIQLV
-601 SSTED
+601 DPAEPGVDSDQETPEEEPGLPENGDALANGDGGKEED
-606 QISTP
+606 Q
-611 GEEDLDEEELDEV
+611 
-624 TGRRAQA
+624 
-631 ASANREAARGQEGP
+631 

>member
-1 MLPILAN
+1 
-8 GAFRNGLIVFAFLG
+8 
-22 YLILIGI
+22 
-29 PGRLGGSALPILA
+29 
-42 LVAAL
+42 
-47 FFWVRLRRDL
+47 
-57 SDIEGSFLRT
+57 
-67 GGATG
+67 
-72 KPGWRIG
+72 
-79 EPGHTSPQE
+79 
-88 AGTPL
+88 
-93 PGREGTLAI
+93 
-102 RKGLLAGITTGL
+102 
-114 LIAVVSFAFAS
+114 
-125 AIGSGTSIQPV
+125 
-136 LDKVVPVNVAA
+136 A

-155 ISNDEVPP
+155 IAQAEVPFA
-163 LRYLLQVLF
+163 RFILQVLF
-172 FTAAGLI
+172 FAGAGLL
-179 AALAAVA
+179 AALVASA
-186 ARVHGLQT
+186 ARSSQLQ
-194 TAVARLSTYLDSQL
+194 AAQLARLTT
-208 FRKAARFAGILLPF
+208 RFSGPTMVRVVRYAGIALPF
-222 LLLAFIAWL
+222 LLLAYIAWL
-231 GIPGVTAFGS
+231 GLPGVSVFGS
-241 NEGTVRLL
+241 NEGTIRLL
-249 LTLIATGSG
+249 VTLIATGSG
-258 LFALRLAHPGRE
+258 LFALRLSQPGRE
-270 QKTVALL
+270 RTAVGVLL
-277 LALGVLTLPFI
+277 GLGVLMMPFI

-344 PYISDLLT
+344 PYISSILIS
-352 FLGISPANPLLG
+352 LGVSPESPLLG
-364 YWTALPV
+364 YWMALPV

-385 PVLRL
+385 PVLRM

-417 NGPRGILEISQPGLF
+417 NGPRGILEISQPALF
-432 GLAPQSFSSGL
+432 GLAPSSVTFGL
-443 LSSQGWIFLVAL
+443 LSSQGWIFLLAL

-507 FAGMAGQLYAS
+507 FAGMAGQLYAA

-570 YRIVAFAAL
+570 YRIVTFAAL

-601 SSTED
+601 SDPNEMGPD
-606 QISTP
+606 MD
-611 GEEDLDEEELDEV
+611 GELDEKA
-624 TGRRAQA
+624 GEMQA
-631 ASANREAARGQEGP
+631 AEIAAGAANGQEEAV

>member
-1 MLPILAN
+1 MPLESATR
-8 GAFRNGLIVFAFLG
+8 AVRTGLVAFAFLA
-22 YLILIGI
+22 YLILIGV
-29 PGRLGGSALPILA
+29 PGKLGSSALPVLA
-42 LVAAL
+42 LISAL
-47 FFWVRLRRDL
+47 FFWLTLRRESAVL
-57 SDIEGSFLRT
+57 SRT
-67 GGATG
+67 GTG
-72 KPGWRIG
+72 ERPAGLQNKPGWEIG
-79 EPGHTSPQE
+79 PQSASEASQVKDFLTSI
-88 AGTPL
+88 GGITVVL
-93 PGREGTLAI
+93 
-102 RKGLLAGITTGL
+102 KGLLAGCTTGL
-114 LIAVVSFAFAS
+114 FIAFLSGVSAT
-125 AIGSGTSIQPV
+125 AIGNGVSIQPV
-136 LDKVVPVNVAA
+136 FDKIVPVNLAA
-147 LIGVSPGQ
+147 LIGVSPGHIAQ
-155 ISNDEVPP
+155 AEVPFA
-163 LRYLLQVLF
+163 RFILQVLF
-172 FTAAGLI
+172 FAGAGLL
-179 AALAAVA
+179 AALVASA
-186 ARVHGLQT
+186 ARSSQLQ
-194 TAVARLSTYLDSQL
+194 AAQLARLTT
-208 FRKAARFAGILLPF
+208 RFSGPTMVRVVRYAGIALPF
-222 LLLAFIAWL
+222 LLLAYIAWL
-231 GIPGVTAFGS
+231 GLPGVSVFGS
-241 NEGTVRLL
+241 NEGTIRLL
-249 LTLIATGSG
+249 VTLIATGSG
-258 LFALRLAHPGRE
+258 LFALRLSQPGRE
-270 QKTVALL
+270 RTAVGVLL
-277 LALGVLTLPFI
+277 GLGVLAMPFI

-344 PYISDLLT
+344 PYISSILIS
-352 FLGISPANPLLG
+352 LGVSPESPLLG
-364 YWTALPV
+364 YWMALPV

-385 PVLRL
+385 PVLRM

-417 NGPRGILEISQPGLF
+417 NGPRGILEISQPALF
-432 GLAPQSFSSGL
+432 GLAPSSVTFGL
-443 LSSQGWIFLVAL
+443 LNSQGWIFLLAL
-455 VSSAVV
+455 ISSALV

-507 FAGMAGQLYAS
+507 FAGMAGQLYAA

-570 YRIVAFAAL
+570 YRIVTFAAL

-601 SSTED
+601 SDPNEMGPD
-606 QISTP
+606 MD
-611 GEEDLDEEELDEV
+611 GELDEEAGE
-624 TGRRAQA
+624 TQA
-631 ASANREAARGQEGP
+631 AEIAAGAANGQEEAA

>member
-1 MLPILAN
+1 MPFGSGI
-8 GAFRNGLIVFAFLG
+8 GAVRTGLVAFAFLA

-29 PGRLGGSALPILA
+29 PAKLGGSALPVLA

-47 FFWVRLRRDL
+47 FFWMVLRR
-57 SDIEGSFLRT
+57 EV
-67 GGATG
+67 GGFSSSATG
-72 KPGWRIG
+72 QRPVSIERKPGWEIG
-79 EPGHTSPQE
+79 TDNASDSSSVRERLP
-88 AGTPL
+88 AGVL
-93 PGREGTLAI
+93 L
-102 RKGLLAGITTGL
+102 KGLLAGATAGL
-114 LIAVVSFAFAS
+114 LIAVVSGIS
-125 AIGSGTSIQPV
+125 AAAMGNGIAIQPV
-136 LDKVVPVNVAA
+136 FDKIVPLNVAA

-155 ISNDEVPP
+155 IVQAEIPFSN
-163 LRYLLQVLF
+163 YLLQILF
-172 FTAAGLI
+172 FSGAGLI
-179 AALAAVA
+179 AGLAAST
-186 ARVHGLQT
+186 RRHGFRQ
-194 TAVARLSTYLDSQL
+194 APPIARLSERVSGPTLVTASRYV
-208 FRKAARFAGILLPF
+208 GIAIPIV
-222 LLLAFIAWL
+222 LLAYIGWL
-231 GIPGVTAFGS
+231 GLPGVSAFGS

-249 LTLIATGSG
+249 VTLVATGSG
-258 LFALRLAHPGRE
+258 LFAWRLSLPGRE
-270 QKTVALL
+270 RIIVAALL
-277 LALGVLTLPFI
+277 GLGVLTLPFI

-344 PYISDLLT
+344 PYISNLLSL
-352 FLGISPANPLLG
+352 LGISPESPLLG

-371 AMLTAAIGGILLGI
+371 AMLTAAVGGILLGI

-432 GLAPQSFSSGL
+432 GLAPSNATFGL

-455 VSSAVV
+455 ISSALV

-507 FAGMAGQLYAS
+507 FAGMAGQLYAA

-570 YRIVAFAAL
+570 YRIITFAAL

-601 SSTED
+601 TDSDELGLDGNSEQVEMPD
-606 QISTP
+606 QIDQAGLTTKAA
-611 GEEDLDEEELDEV
+611 D
-624 TGRRAQA
+624 AQ
-631 ASANREAARGQEGP
+631 REPR

>member
-1 MLPILAN
+1 MPLESATRAVIT
-8 GAFRNGLIVFAFLG
+8 GLVAFAFLS

-29 PGRLGGSALPILA
+29 PGRIGGPALPVLA
-42 LVAAL
+42 LIAAL
-47 FFWVRLRRDL
+47 FFWLKLRRE
-57 SDIEGSFLRT
+57 SIEPSR
-67 GGATG
+67 GATGRRQDGFEG
-72 KPGWRIG
+72 KPGWEIG
-79 EPGHTSPQE
+79 LQAASNGSRVRELLPSHT
-88 AGTPL
+88 GT
-93 PGREGTLAI
+93 TLI
-102 RKGLLAGITTGL
+102 LKGLLAGLTTGL
-114 LIAVVSFAFAS
+114 LIAVVSGIFATAMGNGI
-125 AIGSGTSIQPV
+125 AIQPV
-136 LDKVVPVNVAA
+136 LDKIVPLNVAA

-155 ISNDEVPP
+155 IAQSDVSFIRF
-163 LRYLLQVLF
+163 LFQVLLF
-172 FTAAGLI
+172 AGAGIL
-179 AALAAVA
+179 AALAVTAGGSDRARA
-186 ARVHGLQT
+186 ALIGSFTRH
-194 TAVARLSTYLDSQL
+194 LSGPTLTS
-208 FRKAARFAGILLPF
+208 ASRFAGIALPF
-222 LLLAFIAWL
+222 VLLAYIAWL
-231 GIPGVTAFGS
+231 GRPGVTAFGT

-258 LFALRLAHPGRE
+258 LFALRLSRPGRE
-270 QKTVALL
+270 QIAVAVLL
-277 LALGVLTLPFI
+277 GLGVVTMPFI

-344 PYISDLLT
+344 PYISGLLIL
-352 FLGISPANPLLG
+352 LGISPESPLLG
-364 YWTALPV
+364 YWMALPV
-371 AMLTAAIGGILLGI
+371 AMLTAAVGGILLGI
-385 PVLRL
+385 PVLRM

-417 NGPRGILEISQPGLF
+417 NGPRGILEISQPALF
-432 GLAPQSFSSGL
+432 GLTPVDVTFGL
-443 LSSQGWIFLVAL
+443 LSSQGWIFLLAL
-455 VSSAVV
+455 ISSALV
-461 AFVAIRLND
+461 AFVAIRLNE

-507 FAGMAGQLYAS
+507 FAGMAGQLYAA

-570 YRIVAFAAL
+570 YRIVTFAAL
-579 LVIMMIVRPAG
+579 LVIMMIVRPDG
-590 ILPSARRRIQV
+590 ILPSPRRRIQLADPEELGV
-601 SSTED
+601 DSDPETAEEEAGLAENGDALANGRGGREED
-606 QISTP
+606 Q
-611 GEEDLDEEELDEV
+611 
-624 TGRRAQA
+624 
-631 ASANREAARGQEGP
+631 